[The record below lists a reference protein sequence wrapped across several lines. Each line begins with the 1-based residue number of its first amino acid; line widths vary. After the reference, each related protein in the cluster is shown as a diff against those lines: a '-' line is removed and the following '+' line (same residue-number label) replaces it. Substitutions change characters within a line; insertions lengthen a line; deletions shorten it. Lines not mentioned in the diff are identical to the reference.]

1 MIIAVDTGGT
11 KTIVA
16 RFSDDGILLQST
28 KIPTPKPVDEYVAT
42 ISENIR
48 LVAAGENITMISM
61 ALPGVIHDGIAEWC
75 VNLGWKNVP
84 IRQLMANNFPN
95 VDILIDNDANLAG
108 LASMCRLDYSPKC
121 GLYITIG
128 TGIGTA
134 LVLNGELH
142 DALLDCEGGH
152 MLLEFKGKNVEWEDI
167 ASGRVFNEMFGT
179 NIKVGFGSVWALKN
193 KKLVDGV
200 VDDNAVLPNETGND
214 NGNGGEGSASDTATD
229 NGQENNADDNQA
241 ANTESNNDT
250 DLNNGGGEDEQEQ
263 RQSDN
268 QDSGN
273 DSGDDYESEKTIEEL
288 QAVIDSP
295 DSSDE
300 DKQAATE
307 LLNELLNKE

>member
-179 NIKVGFGSVWALKN
+179 ISEDTNPEAWPEIAKRISVGLRLIVAFVQPDIVVIGG
-193 KKLVDGV
+193 GV
-200 VDDNAVLPNETGND
+200 GVYADKFSDLLSGLLAESLPASTTPPRIVAAPHPEETVLYGCYDNAKIN
-214 NGNGGEGSASDTATD
+214 SQTD
-229 NGQENNADDNQA
+229 
-241 ANTESNNDT
+241 
-250 DLNNGGGEDEQEQ
+250 
-263 RQSDN
+263 
-268 QDSGN
+268 
-273 DSGDDYESEKTIEEL
+273 
-288 QAVIDSP
+288 
-295 DSSDE
+295 
-300 DKQAATE
+300 
-307 LLNELLNKE
+307 